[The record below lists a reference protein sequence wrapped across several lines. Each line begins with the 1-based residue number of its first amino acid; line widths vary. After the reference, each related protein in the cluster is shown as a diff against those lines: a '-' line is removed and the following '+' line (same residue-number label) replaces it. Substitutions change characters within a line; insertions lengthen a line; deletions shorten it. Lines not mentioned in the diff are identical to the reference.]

1 MMMASKTN
9 TGYIVWRV
17 SLSNGRAGSVEWDES
32 PRNMECVGEHEL
44 FDAVCVDQ
52 GGLLVDDLESLTDIL
67 IGLR

>member
-1 MMMASKTN
+1 
-9 TGYIVWRV
+9 
-17 SLSNGRAGSVEWDES
+17 
-32 PRNMECVGEHEL
+32 MECVGEHEL